1 VWFARATGLI
11 KLWGLCVTA
20 GVLLAAMLFPVFCG
34 VGLASNRATDTV
46 NETSGELAKADPQMV
61 TTILDKD
68 GGLIAY
74 LYDQY
79 RIPATSAQINNTMK
93 VAIVAVE
100 DKRFY
105 EHHGVDWHGI
115 VRAAA
120 KAGVEDQATEGAST
134 LTQQYVKNY
143 LAYVVGDADQDAYAQ
158 ATAHTVARKLR
169 EARIAL
175 ELEQRES
182 KDEILTGYLNVV
194 PFGNKTYGVGA
205 AARTYFNTTPDKLT
219 VPQAALLAG
228 LVNRPSALNPGK
240 SPDEALQRRDMVLD
254 RMRENGAFGDPDD
267 PAARQ
272 MAEGYKKAPLGVAS
286 PISVPASDCVG
297 VGEGVKDGFFCRYV
311 EEYLARAGLPT
322 DKLKRGGY
330 TVRTTLDRHATDV
343 AKQAAESQVPK
354 TTKGIANVMS
364 IVQPGTDKHRVR
376 ALVANRDYGNNARAG
391 QTSYDLPAQMIPFG
405 AGSIHKIFTSAAAL
419 EKGHRISDIL
429 PTPYQYTSSVFK
441 GGGSGC
447 PSAGHGERWYCL
459 HNAGPNY
466 PPQMTLQDALATSP
480 NTGFVWLEEQV
491 GVPAAVD
498 MAVRLGMRSL
508 ATTPDPEVR
517 NSHRTIAQ
525 ANAEEP
531 RPSFTL
537 GPTPTNVLELSNV
550 AATLMSGGVWCPPT
564 PIEQVLDRNGRPVP
578 LTEPGCQQVI
588 STPIANSLAN
598 GLSKDDQSG
607 GTSAAAAAAA
617 GWNRPVMAKTG
628 TTQDYKSAG
637 FLGATPQ
644 LAGAVLAFTDGSSP
658 RPICDTDPPSLCGE
672 GNIYGGK
679 VPARTWYQTMNT
691 LLAGQPALP
700 LPPLDPRYQ

>member
-1 VWFARATGLI
+1 VGFARATGLI
-11 KLWGLCVTA
+11 KLCGLCVTA
-20 GVLLAAMLFPVFCG
+20 GVLLAAMLFPVFGG
-34 VGLASNRATDTV
+34 VGLASNRAADTV
-46 NETSGELAKADPQMV
+46 NEMSGELAKADPPMV

-68 GGLIAY
+68 GGLVAY

-79 RIPATSAQINNTMK
+79 RIPVTSAQISNTMK
-93 VAIVAVE
+93 AAIVAVE

-115 VRAAA
+115 ARAAA
-120 KAGVEDQATEGAST
+120 KAGVADQATEGAST

-175 ELEQRES
+175 QLEQKES
-182 KDEILTGYLNVV
+182 KDEILAGYLNVV

-228 LVNRPSALNPGK
+228 MVNRPSALNPGK
-240 SPDEALQRRDMVLD
+240 SPDEALARRNMVID
-254 RMRENGAFGDPDD
+254 RMRENGAFGNPTD
-267 PAARQ
+267 PATRQ
-272 MAEGYKKAPLGVAS
+272 MAEDSKKTPLGVVS
-286 PISVPASDCVG
+286 PLSVPAADCVG
-297 VGEGVKDGFFCRYV
+297 TGDGAKDGFFCRYV
-311 EEYLARAGLPT
+311 EEYLAKAGLST
-322 DKLKRGGY
+322 EALKRGGY
-330 TVRTTLDRHATDV
+330 TIRTTLDRHATDV
-343 AKQAAESQVPK
+343 AKQAAEAQVPK

-376 ALVANRDYGNNARAG
+376 ALVANRDYGNNAAAG
-391 QTSYDLPAQMIPFG
+391 QTSYDLPAEVIPFG
-405 AGSIHKIFTSAAAL
+405 AGSIHKIFTSAVAL
-419 EKGHRISDIL
+419 EQGHRISDIL

-441 GGGSGC
+441 GGEDNC
-447 PSAGHGERWYCL
+447 PSAGHGDHWYCL
-459 HNAGPNY
+459 RNASSNY

-480 NTGFVWLEEQV
+480 NTGFVWLEEKT
-491 GVPAAVD
+491 GVPAVVD

-508 ATTPDPEVR
+508 ATTPDGSVKGK
-517 NSHRTIAQ
+517 TIAE
-525 ANAEEP
+525 ANKGNGA
-531 RPSFTL
+531 FTL

-564 PIEQVLDRNGRPVP
+564 PIEQVLDRNGKPVP
-578 LTEPGCQQVI
+578 LKEPGCQQVL
-588 STPIANSLAN
+588 STPIANSLVV
-598 GLSKDDQSG
+598 GLSKDDQGG
-607 GTSAAAAAAA
+607 GTSALAAAAA

-628 TTQDYKSAG
+628 TTEVSMSAG
-637 FLGATPQ
+637 FLAATPQ
-644 LAGAVLAFTDGSSP
+644 LAGAVLTYADGSSP
-658 RPICDTDPPSLCGE
+658 RPICDTDPPSLCGA

-700 LPPLDPRYQ
+700 LPPVDPRYQ